1 MQNRFLITPWPALIW
16 TGLIFFLLTIKTG
29 TMESVPLFGIRNI
42 DKLVHVALFGIFV
55 WLWCNYFLK
64 DGASKL
70 TFFLVIL
77 SGIAYGTGMEFY
89 QDHFTTREFELADII
104 ADAAGAITGAA
115 YFGIK
120 NKPLWK

>member
-42 DKLVHVALFGIFV
+42 DKLVHVVLFGIFV

-70 TFFLVIL
+70 IFFLIIL
-77 SGIAYGTGMEFY
+77 SGIAYGAGMEFY

-104 ADAAGAITGAA
+104 ADAAGVITGAV